1 MSDKLFQGG
10 EHSFLYDK
18 FRPVAPNSLV
28 NEIKEYY
35 KGYEISFC
43 VDVGCGTGQFTK
55 LLMPHAD
62 RILGTDVSRT
72 QVAEAANK
80 IKDPKVE
87 FRYGVGESIEV
98 EDGSVDLVTISQ
110 ALHWLK
116 FDAFYSEVDRVL
128 SPRGVLAVIGYH
140 FTRPAEELG
149 RQGDELKKALDAVYS
164 VTAPHWSPHRKLV
177 DNAYKDIP
185 KPGMLREYRRSDKH
199 ATHIDATLSD
209 WMGYVSTWSG
219 YQTMRKVE
227 GEEKARQVLNN
238 FKDQCLK
245 VMGREEENPRDV
257 ELKLET
263 NFWLI
268 LYRK

>member
-35 KGYEISFC
+35 KGDEI
-43 VDVGCGTGQFTK
+43 
-55 LLMPHAD
+55 

-116 FDAFYSEVDRVL
+116 FDAFYSEVQGLESARGPCGHRL
-128 SPRGVLAVIGYH
+128 SFHTAGRG
-140 FTRPAEELG
+140 TR
-149 RQGDELKKALDAVYS
+149 
-164 VTAPHWSPHRKLV
+164 
-177 DNAYKDIP
+177 
-185 KPGMLREYRRSDKH
+185 
-199 ATHIDATLSD
+199 
-209 WMGYVSTWSG
+209 
-219 YQTMRKVE
+219 
-227 GEEKARQVLNN
+227 
-238 FKDQCLK
+238 
-245 VMGREEENPRDV
+245 
-257 ELKLET
+257 
-263 NFWLI
+263 
-268 LYRK
+268 